1 MLWASLRAG
10 MTAENFNDGRLIEP
24 QPDCK
29 ADRVRCRSRGEC
41 GTPPSHVDVLV
52 TGGAGFIGSF
62 VVDRLLAAGH
72 AVRVLDNLDP
82 QVHPTGAPAHLA
94 PGAELLAGDVRDRG
108 VLRRALDGV
117 DAVVHAAAAV
127 GVAQSLYRVD
137 HYVDTNVRGTAA
149 LLEAIQARAGRL
161 RKLLVFTSMTSYGEG
176 LYCRPSDGK
185 PVRAAIRSEDDI
197 ARHGWEPACPETGEA
212 LEPVPTPEDSALLAR
227 NVYALTKRWQ
237 EELTLGLGTVY
248 GFPVVCLR
256 LFNVYGPRQSLS
268 NPYTG
273 VLAIFLAR
281 LVAGERPVV
290 YEDGG
295 QTRDFISVHDVADTA
310 LQVLTDDR
318 ADGRV
323 LNLGSG
329 QARRIGDIGRALATL
344 VGRDDLQPQVTGQ
357 FRRGDVRHCT
367 ADIARARETLGF
379 APRVAWEDGLHELL
393 AWSRETVATDH
404 FDRAHGEL
412 ARHGLLS
419 DVIPPAGA
427 TKATR

>member
-1 MLWASLRAG
+1 VL
-10 MTAENFNDGRLIEP
+10 
-24 QPDCK
+24 
-29 ADRVRCRSRGEC
+29 
-41 GTPPSHVDVLV
+41 VLV

-62 VVDRLLAAGH
+62 VTDRLLAAGYT
-72 AVRVLDNLDP
+72 VRVLDNLDP
-82 QVHPTGAPAHLA
+82 QVHPAGPPTYLA
-94 PGAELLAGDVRDRG
+94 PGAELVVGDVRDAAT
-108 VLRRALDGV
+108 LRSALDGV

-149 LLEAIQARAGRL
+149 LLQAIQERGSPL
-161 RKLLVFTSMTSYGEG
+161 RKLIVFTSMTAYGEG
-176 LYCRPSDGK
+176 LYRRPSDGRLLR
-185 PVRAAIRSEDDI
+185 PAIRDEADV
-197 ARHGWEPACPETGEA
+197 ARYGWEPACPETGTP
-212 LEPVPTPEDSALLAR
+212 LEPVATPEDSALLAR

-237 EELTLGLGTVY
+237 EELTLGLGNVY

-281 LVAGERPVV
+281 LLAGERPLV
-290 YEDGG
+290 YEDGD
-295 QTRDFISVHDVADTA
+295 QSRDFISVHDVAETA
-310 LQVLTDDR
+310 VQMLTDER

-329 QARRIGDIGRALATL
+329 QARRIADIARTLATL
-344 VGRDDLQPQVTGQ
+344 TGREELQPNVTRQ

-367 ADIARARETLGF
+367 ADVARARETIGF
-379 APRVAWEDGLHELL
+379 VPRVAWEDGLRELL
-393 AWSRETVATDH
+393 AWSRETTVADH

-412 ARHGLLS
+412 ERHSLLS
-419 DVIPPAGA
+419 AVIAPAASG
-427 TKATR
+427 KPIR